1 MFSGGIER
9 MHWEQISLFYTR
21 TTIFV
26 LYFHKK
32 AYENELNSHKIT
44 NNLLISIT
52 GLALP
57 RLVLLLVFLGVVLP
71 EVLFLPLRFLL

>member
-21 TTIFV
+21 TTISV

-32 AYENELNSHKIT
+32 AYKNELNSHKVT

-57 RLVLLLVFLGVVLP
+57 RLVLLVFLDVVLP